1 MFKVTFE
8 AETLHD
14 LDYMIDEFKH
24 RFNEGQGTAVNT
36 VEKSTKKEEPVKEEQ
51 VEEKPIEK
59 VEKAPLTLGEI
70 HKMTSAKAQEGKSK
84 EIKKLLAEMDVE
96 KVINIPEDKFEW
108 YVEKLEAL

>member
-14 LDYMIDEFKH
+14 LDYMIDEFMH
-24 RFNEGQGTAVNT
+24 RFNGGQGTVVNI
-36 VEKSTKKEEPVKEEQ
+36 VEKSTKKEEQ